1 MSEIKAGDVVEIKSG
16 GPRMV
21 VVSGVEDEASV
32 PKVWVQWFADG
43 DSEFRSDKVA
53 VICLKKHDD
62 QA

>member
-1 MSEIKAGDVVEIKSG
+1 MSDIKAGDVVEIKSG

-21 VVSGVEDEASV
+21 VVSDVEDESSV
-32 PKVWVQWFADG
+32 PTVWVQWFADS
-43 DSEFRSDKVA
+43 DSEFHAHRVA